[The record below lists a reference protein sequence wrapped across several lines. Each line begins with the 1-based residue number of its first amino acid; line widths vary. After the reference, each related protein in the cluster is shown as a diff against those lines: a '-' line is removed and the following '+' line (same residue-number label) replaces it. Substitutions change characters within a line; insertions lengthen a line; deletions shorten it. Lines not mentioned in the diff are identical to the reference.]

1 MIKIRLDFSVNQAMS
16 FLAEWQEKE
25 KVPIMLSPQDFK
37 IPGIIFKASI
47 DGDGLVISIGM
58 GQILAMQHWGK
69 QRVTSA
75 WEKAK

>member
-1 MIKIRLDFSVNQAMS
+1 
-16 FLAEWQEKE
+16 
-25 KVPIMLSPQDFK
+25 MLSPQDFK